1 MDLDKIV
8 DPGSY
13 EESNQNLGK
22 CLDRL
27 MSLGVNTVFLQG
39 YCDIEGTGTVK
50 SFYFANSVLPV
61 KMDFLSHAVNRI
73 RSRGMQVLCLDA
85 GFELTNCRIR
95 RRTKS

>member
-1 MDLDKIV
+1 MQIDLDKIV

-13 EESNQNLGK
+13 ENSNQNLGK

-27 MSLGVNTVFLQG
+27 KSLGVNTVFIQG

-50 SFYFANSVLPV
+50 SFYFANTVLPV

-73 RSRGMQVLCLDA
+73 RSRGIQVYVWMPALALRTA
-85 GFELTNCRIR
+85 G
-95 RRTKS
+95 